1 MSLAGIKAGD
11 IVRVD
16 QQHCHVIDVE
26 RGSLRVQPIGRS
38 PGTRDAKARQ
48 VEAHWRRTAK

>member
-1 MSLAGIKAGD
+1 MSLAGVKAGD
-11 IVRVD
+11 IIRAD

-26 RGSLRVQPIGRS
+26 HGGLRVQPIGRS
-38 PGTRDAKARQ
+38 PGARTVKARQ